1 VRTNVSGQATTVEI
15 APARTS
21 AVAIGSG
28 QARTTVRTNV
38 SGQATAVEIAPARAS
53 VVAVGGGVARTA
65 VSAHGR
71 AITSTVDA
79 AGGRGATTVTGWD
92 GATTRAQ
99 EGYAN
104 TTGDVPGRIAAI
116 RQMARNAPPTAAAQ
130 GIGRLAFTEEDER
143 VQRAAVDELARLRTR
158 AADEQLRRIARE
170 HPRSS
175 VRARAAAALR

>member
-1 VRTNVSGQATTVEI
+1 
-15 APARTS
+15 
-21 AVAIGSG
+21 
-28 QARTTVRTNV
+28 
-38 SGQATAVEIAPARAS
+38 
-53 VVAVGGGVARTA
+53 VARTA
-65 VSAHGR
+65 VSANGSGQTAVAVTAAPVRGR

-99 EGYAN
+99 EGYAY